1 MNSIMRQNRAG
12 SSHHFPL
19 SHFQTV
25 SSSSSMMSGG
35 QQQMMPGDI
44 QVAVPLTALIFSSG
58 GGGGS
63 LPSNT
68 MLTLS
73 LQQQQQLSQQIAS
86 CQISQLEGFN
96 WFHGR
101 ITRKQAENMLANRPI
116 GSFLVR
122 QSESGNSNDCSLSL
136 M

>member
-1 MNSIMRQNRAG
+1 MRQNRAG

-19 SHFQTV
+19 SQFQTV
-25 SSSSSMMSGG
+25 SSTSSINSKN
-35 QQQMMPGDI
+35 QQQQQQQLMSGDI
-44 QVAVPLTALIFSSG
+44 QVAVPLTALFFSQS
-58 GGGGS
+58 GS
-63 LPSNT
+63 LPSN

-73 LQQQQQLSQQIAS
+73 MQQQHQISQQIAS
-86 CQISQLEGFN
+86 CQISQLECHS

-101 ITRKQAENMLANRPI
+101 ITRKQAEVMLANRPI

>member
-1 MNSIMRQNRAG
+1 MNGTCHKGG
-12 SSHHFPL
+12 S
-19 SHFQTV
+19 
-25 SSSSSMMSGG
+25 
-35 QQQMMPGDI
+35 QQMMPGDI
-44 QVAVPLTALIFSSG
+44 QVAVPLTALIFSQS
-58 GGGGS
+58 GS
-63 LPSNT
+63 LPSN

-73 LQQQQQLSQQIAS
+73 MQQQQQLSQQIAS
-86 CQISQLEGFN
+86 CQISQLEGFS

-101 ITRKQAENMLANRPI
+101 ITRKQAEIMLANQPI